1 MNINQMNI
9 GILGLGVSGYW
20 AAKLASSFGAN
31 VFVSDSKS
39 DISDEYLVKLR
50 DMGVDIELGNHSN
63 KILNSDL
70 IIKSPGI
77 PGNIKIIDKI
87 LDNNLE
93 MISEIEFGYRLS
105 ELKIIAVT
113 GTNGKTTTVTCLYN
127 VLKEKFNVVKSGN
140 IGNPFSEIIYEQNKS
155 KDSNT
160 DFCILELS
168 SFQIDDIDTFKPDI
182 AMILNISRDHLDRYE
197 DFSDYSNSKMGL
209 FKNMN
214 HDDLII
220 YNHDDSIVCDQIEK
234 IDKVFMSYSLDK
246 KFSRFHL
253 DNREIKSSN
262 GDEILKIDDCK
273 ISGIHNVSNFIG
285 VATIGSYLGL
295 NDKEIFQ
302 SLRQFEGLHHR
313 FEIFKEVNGIRF
325 INDSKATNIASVEVA
340 INSIDSNIILIM
352 GGLPKDSDFSNILQ
366 YSDSIKSIIAYGV
379 ASDDIYTSLSDSLE
393 IKKIKKFDK
402 AINYAIDLAEK
413 GDSVLMSPGC
423 ASYDQFKNFEK
434 RGDFFKDIVER
445 HYS

>member
-168 SFQIDDIDTFKPDI
+168 SFQIDDIDTFK
-182 AMILNISRDHLDRYE
+182 L
-197 DFSDYSNSKMGL
+197 
-209 FKNMN
+209 
-214 HDDLII
+214 
-220 YNHDDSIVCDQIEK
+220 
-234 IDKVFMSYSLDK
+234 
-246 KFSRFHL
+246 
-253 DNREIKSSN
+253 
-262 GDEILKIDDCK
+262 
-273 ISGIHNVSNFIG
+273 
-285 VATIGSYLGL
+285 
-295 NDKEIFQ
+295 
-302 SLRQFEGLHHR
+302 
-313 FEIFKEVNGIRF
+313 
-325 INDSKATNIASVEVA
+325 
-340 INSIDSNIILIM
+340 
-352 GGLPKDSDFSNILQ
+352 
-366 YSDSIKSIIAYGV
+366 SII
-379 ASDDIYTSLSDSLE
+379 
-393 IKKIKKFDK
+393 F
-402 AINYAIDLAEK
+402 
-413 GDSVLMSPGC
+413 C
-423 ASYDQFKNFEK
+423 
-434 RGDFFKDIVER
+434 
-445 HYS
+445 

>member
-1 MNINQMNI
+1 MLLQ
-9 GILGLGVSGYW
+9 
-20 AAKLASSFGAN
+20 
-31 VFVSDSKS
+31 
-39 DISDEYLVKLR
+39 
-50 DMGVDIELGNHSN
+50 EL
-63 KILNSDL
+63 
-70 IIKSPGI
+70 IKGI
-77 PGNIKIIDKI
+77 PYTGNPDDCEITAVTYDSRKVKSGTLFVAIAGFKVDGHDYISQAINNGAAAILSNGRSPKIKTVPIIQVENPR
-87 LDNNLE
+87 LA
-93 MISEIEFGYRLS
+93 MSQISAQFYGNPS
-105 ELKIIAVT
+105 ESMNVVGIT

-127 VLKEKFNVVKSGN
+127 VLKKEFNVVKSGN
-140 IGNPFSEIIYEQNKS
+140 IGNPFSEIIYQQNKS
-155 KDSNT
+155 KDSST

-209 FKNMN
+209 FKNMT

-220 YNHDDSIVCDQIEK
+220 YNHDDSILCDEIEK
-234 IDKVFMSYSLDK
+234 IDRVFMSYSLDK

-262 GDEILKIDDCK
+262 SDEILKIDDCK

-295 NDKEIFQ
+295 NDKEIFE
-302 SLRQFEGLHHR
+302 SLREFEGLRHR
-313 FEIFKEVNGIRF
+313 FEIFKEINGIRF

-340 INSIDSNIILIM
+340 INSIDSNIILVM

-379 ASDDIYTSLSDSLE
+379 ASDDICASLSDSLE
-393 IKKIKKFDK
+393 VKKIKKFDE

-423 ASYDQFKNFEK
+423 ASYDQFRNFEE
-434 RGDFFKDIVER
+434 RGDFFKNIVER